1 VLVFIFRR
9 LLWGAVVV
17 VTTAVAAY
25 GLIRVLRP
33 EVYGG
38 EAVLPGIRGD
48 VERAL
53 LHFDLGEACGLPGC
67 PAVSDLVRDGF
78 AADLWLLA
86 GALAIGVL
94 AGIAGGGWCAARP
107 RTRAARA
114 LESLA
119 MVGYCM
125 PVYVAG
131 LGLLLLFAPPFGL
144 WQLPFFFEP
153 NSYAPPTESPWDFV
167 RSLLLPWLVLAMPIA
182 AACLRVTLVM
192 SRDVMH
198 ENYIRTAHA
207 KGLPRSRVVRRHAA
221 PAAYVSIAALMGA
234 TIPAVVTNLV
244 LVEYVFSVPGV
255 FRHTERAVG
264 QGDFPLLQALA
275 LWAAVLIVIA
285 GLLADVVLA
294 ALDPRVRT
302 AGRLPG

>member
-1 VLVFIFRR
+1 VIVFGARR

-17 VTTAVAAY
+17 LATAVAAF
-25 GLIRVLRP
+25 GLMRVLRP
-33 EVYGG
+33 ERYGG
-38 EAVLPGIRGD
+38 AAVLPGIRED
-48 VERAL
+48 LERAF
-53 LHFDLGEACGLPGC
+53 LHFDLGDACGLPGC

-86 GALAIGVL
+86 GAIAIGVL

-107 RTRAARA
+107 RTRSARA

-153 NSYAPPTESPWDFV
+153 HSYAAPTENPWDFV

-182 AACLRVTLVM
+182 AACLRVTVVM
-192 SRDVMH
+192 SLDVMH
-198 ENYIRTAHA
+198 ENYIRTAYA
-207 KGLPRSRVVRRHAA
+207 KGLPRRTVVRRHAA

-255 FRHTERAVG
+255 FRHTERAIG
-264 QGDFPLLQALA
+264 QADLPLLQALA
-275 LWAAVLIVIA
+275 MWAAILIVVA
-285 GLLADVVLA
+285 GLLSDLVLA
-294 ALDPRVRT
+294 ALDPRIRT